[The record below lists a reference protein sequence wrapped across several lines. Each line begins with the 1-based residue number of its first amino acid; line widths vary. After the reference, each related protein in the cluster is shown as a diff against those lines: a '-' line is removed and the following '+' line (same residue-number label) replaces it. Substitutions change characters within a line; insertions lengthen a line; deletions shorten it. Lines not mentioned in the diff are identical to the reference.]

1 MTVVAERAVAAACAA
16 AVLTGCAGGARTP
29 PDFTPV
35 ALQAGRP
42 APAAQMLF
50 DAEFN
55 GRRLDRSVWY
65 TCYPWARRGE
75 GCSNNPGIELEWYQN
90 ANVTVRDG
98 YARLVA
104 LRKSVRGGYPYTS
117 GMISTGGTPG
127 SQPSFA
133 YLYGYAEARI
143 ALPEGKGMWPAF
155 WIVPADRTWPPEI
168 DFMEWQGVT
177 PKVDIVTIHWG
188 TAKHPQSDGTG
199 VHTGVNLANGF
210 HVYGCDWEPD
220 AVTWYFDGKP
230 IKTYADPSHIPNQP
244 MYLILNLAIGGWER
258 GQLHP
263 RAKNFPATMLVDYV
277 RVWPH
282 KP

>member
-1 MTVVAERAVAAACAA
+1 
-16 AVLTGCAGGARTP
+16 
-29 PDFTPV
+29 
-35 ALQAGRP
+35 
-42 APAAQMLF
+42 MLF

-75 GCSNNPGIELEWYQN
+75 GCSNNPGIELEWYRS
-90 ANVTVRDG
+90 ANVTVGDG

-104 LRKSVRGGYPYTS
+104 LQKSVHRGYPYTS

-127 SQPSFA
+127 SQPSFS

-177 PKVDIVTIHWG
+177 PKLDIVTIHWG
-188 TAKHPQSDGTG
+188 TAKHPQSDGSD
-199 VHTGVNLANGF
+199 VRIGVNLAGGF
-210 HVYGCDWEPD
+210 HVYGCDWEPN

-230 IKTYADPSHIPNQP
+230 IKTYADPSHIPSQP

-263 RAKNFPATMLVDYV
+263 RANRFPATMLVDYV
-277 RVWPH
+277 RVWSH

>member
-1 MTVVAERAVAAACAA
+1 
-16 AVLTGCAGGARTP
+16 
-29 PDFTPV
+29 
-35 ALQAGRP
+35 
-42 APAAQMLF
+42 
-50 DAEFN
+50 
-55 GRRLDRSVWY
+55 
-65 TCYPWARRGE
+65 
-75 GCSNNPGIELEWYQN
+75 
-90 ANVTVRDG
+90 
-98 YARLVA
+98 
-104 LRKSVRGGYPYTS
+104 
-117 GMISTGGTPG
+117 MISTGGTPG

-210 HVYGCDWEPD
+210 HVYGCDWEPN